1 MIGFLVGGGF
11 GYQWNIHKIEA
22 YQEAIVKSNQIAAD
36 NLKEAEV
43 KVAEIKTAQSEH
55 IADLETNYA
64 QALNTNK
71 NLDTQL
77 GAAIRLHPS
86 SSKPCGG
93 HPLPQTDNP
102 QRNKTTITRTST
114 ATNAGEELDTLL
126 LREAPLC
133 TKAVID
139 KELLKNYLR
148 TLPKE
153 FLE

>member
-1 MIGFLVGGGF
+1 MVGFLVGGGF
-11 GYQWNIHKIEA
+11 GYQWNIHKVEA

-36 NLKEAEV
+36 RLKEAEV
-43 KVAEIKTAQSEH
+43 KVAEIQTAQSEH
-55 IADLETNYA
+55 IADLEKNYA
-64 QALNTNK
+64 QALDTNK

-77 GAAIRLHPS
+77 GTAISLHPS

-93 HPLPQTDNP
+93 HSLPKAGNP
-102 QRNKTTITRTST
+102 QRNKTTVTGTST
-114 ATNAGEELDTLL
+114 ATNPGEELDTLL

-133 TKAVID
+133 TKAVTD